1 MIIDV
6 HNHFIPEAYMD
17 AVRSDPEAMGARVDG
32 ESLHLTWRHSCT
44 VGARHLDLKRRIQV
58 LDEARIDV
66 AAIGMRIGLT
76 GYNYP
81 PNIGRGGSRR

>member
-1 MIIDV
+1 
-6 HNHFIPEAYMD
+6 
-17 AVRSDPEAMGARVDG
+17 
-32 ESLHLTWRHSCT
+32 
-44 VGARHLDLKRRIQV
+44 LDLKRRIQV